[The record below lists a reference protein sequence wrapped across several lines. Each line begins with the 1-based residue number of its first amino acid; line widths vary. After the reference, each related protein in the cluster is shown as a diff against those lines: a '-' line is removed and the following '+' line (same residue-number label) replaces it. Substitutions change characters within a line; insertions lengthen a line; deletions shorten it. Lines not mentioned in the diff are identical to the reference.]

1 MFLAMAANSVAQE
14 KSANSG
20 QISGSIL
27 SKENNKA
34 LEGATIIL
42 KRHTDSLFQK
52 QAISDNEGLFN
63 FLLLSEGWYTL
74 KVTSIGFTTIKMDS
88 IHIRPEKS
96 DINLGELLLSP
107 QSSGMET
114 IIIYADKP
122 QLENKDGNII
132 FNATESPLSAGSNAA
147 ELLKNIPLVSN
158 DPDGKITVRGREPKI
173 LIDDKPV
180 EMNAQQLQDF
190 LESMPG
196 NMIEKIEVMT
206 NPPVQFA
213 NEPGGVI
220 NIITRKGKLGIS
232 GRFSLSA
239 GSRGEGSA
247 TGSFNLRKKGLSI
260 QFNAGLGY
268 NKFKGNGYSDRQNSY
283 PDSTNALFTSNN
295 FVNESQRPNARLNI
309 EYDLN
314 SRNSINFTTQVNQHD
329 FQNQNNITYKNENRF
344 EEIYRISERRVINE
358 GDNISPTA
366 NLSFT
371 HRGKLKGEQLRLIA
385 GFSYSQQD
393 SEKDFYQQFFDGE
406 KNPTSGDTSQHQ
418 WEATSNNGVQLRLNY
433 DKPLPGEKTTISAGA
448 AYLYNSSHVELN
460 AYSVDTPANG
470 YVFIPILSNNFRF
483 TQGIQSYRL
492 SVKQKLADQFW
503 LTGGVNLEETR
514 IAFDMIK
521 DNQKVNN
528 DYINW
533 LPYASLNKNWEN
545 KVNLSLVYRKTIRRP
560 GIRELNPAIDFSD
573 PYNLRF
579 GNPELLASQAHTF
592 DLVLGKTSDKFYLNG
607 GLGFNKVEDIFAIVR
622 TLIENGITEITWQNI
637 SGRNEYELNTWM
649 GYTFSKKFRLNFNA
663 GYTFNEYS
671 QYDIEVNKYQNGG
684 SWNSRLNLA
693 FTPTDRWNFTGNLN
707 FNRFANPQ
715 GTVRSTVN
723 MQFGLQYKMLQ
734 KKLVISLNAIDPFIQ
749 QEYLTFTEGT
759 NFRVESYSYTGTRNY
774 RLTLSYNFSTTQ
786 NKKQDGN
793 KEALKEILKVKS

>member
-1 MFLAMAANSVAQE
+1 MAQE
-14 KSANSG
+14 KNFYSG

-27 SKENNKA
+27 SIEDNRA
-34 LEGATIIL
+34 LEGITVIL
-42 KRHTDSLFQK
+42 SRYSDSLFQQPVITGK
-52 QAISDNEGLFN
+52 EGLFN
-63 FLLLSEGWYTL
+63 FSKLPDGWYSL
-74 KVTSIGFTTIKMDS
+74 KATRIGYRGLKIDS
-88 IHIRPEKS
+88 IHLRPEKT
-96 DINLGELLLSP
+96 DVQLGELLLSP
-107 QSSGMET
+107 QTGGMET

-206 NPPVQFA
+206 NPPAQFA

-220 NIITRKGKLGIS
+220 NIITRKGKPGIS
-232 GRFSLSA
+232 GRLSIT
-239 GSRGEGSA
+239 GGTRGERGA
-247 TGSFNLRKKGLSI
+247 TGSFNIRKKGLSI

-268 NKFKGNGYSDRQNSY
+268 NKFKGKGYANRENRY
-283 PDSTNALFTSNN
+283 PDSTNTLFTTNN

-314 SRNSINFTTQVNQHD
+314 NRNSINFTTQVNQHE
-329 FQNQNNITYKNENRF
+329 FQNQNNIIYKNENRF
-344 EEIYRISERRVINE
+344 GEIYRISERRVINE
-358 GDNISPTA
+358 GDNISPSA
-366 NLSFT
+366 NLSYI
-371 HRGKLKGEQLRLIA
+371 HRGKLKGEQLRLIT
-385 GFSYSQQD
+385 GYSYSHQD
-393 SEKDFYQQFFDGE
+393 SEKDFYQQFFDGQ
-406 KNPTSGDTSQHQ
+406 KNPTRGDTSQHQ
-418 WEATSNNGVQLRLNY
+418 WETTSNNGLQFRLNY

-470 YVFIPILSNNFRF
+470 YVFIPMLSNNFRF
-483 TQGIQSYRL
+483 MQGIQTYRL
-492 SVKQKLADQFW
+492 SIKQKLGDQYW

-521 DNQKVNN
+521 DNQKVHN
-528 DYINW
+528 DYLNW

-579 GNPELLASQAHTF
+579 GNPGLLPSQSHTF
-592 DLVLGKTSDKFYLNG
+592 DLVLGKTSDKFYING
-607 GLGFNKVEDIFAIVR
+607 GIGYNKVEDIFAIVR
-622 TLIENGITEITWQNI
+622 TLIDNGITEITWQNI
-637 SGRNEYELNTWM
+637 SGRKEYELNTWM
-649 GYTFSKKFRLNFNA
+649 GYTFSKKCRLNFNA
-663 GYTFNEYS
+663 GYTFNQYS
-671 QYDIEVNKYQNGG
+671 AYDININRYQNGG
-684 SWNSRLNLA
+684 SWNSRLNMA
-693 FTPTDRWNFTGNLN
+693 VTPSDLWNFTGNLN

-715 GTVRSTVN
+715 GTVKSTVN
-723 MQFGLQYKMLQ
+723 MQLGVQYKMLH
-734 KKLVISLNAIDPFIQ
+734 KKLVIALQAIDPFIQ
-749 QEYLTFTEGT
+749 QEYVTFTEGT
-759 NFRVESYSYTGTRNY
+759 NFSVESYSYTGTRNY
-774 RLTLSYNFSTTQ
+774 RITLSYNFSNTQ
-786 NKKQDGN
+786 HKKQDSN
-793 KEALKEILKVKS
+793 KAALKEILQSKS

>member
-1 MFLAMAANSVAQE
+1 MAQE
-14 KSANSG
+14 KNVSSG

-27 SKENNKA
+27 SKENNKV
-34 LEGATIIL
+34 LEGVTIIL
-42 KRHTDSLFQK
+42 KRHSDSLFQIP
-52 QAISDNEGLFN
+52 AISDKDGLFN
-63 FLLLSEGWYTL
+63 FLLISEGWYTL
-74 KVTSIGFTTIKMDS
+74 KITNIGYTPLKIDS
-88 IHIRPEKS
+88 IHIRPEKA
-96 DINLGELLLSP
+96 DIQLGEILLAP
-107 QSSGMET
+107 QAAGMET

-206 NPPVQFA
+206 NPPAQYA

-232 GRFSLSA
+232 GRLSVTA
-239 GSRGEGSA
+239 GTRGERGA

-268 NKFKGNGYSDRQNSY
+268 NKFKGNGYSDRENRY
-283 PDSTNALFTSNN
+283 PDSTNSLFTSNN

-314 SRNSINFTTQVNQHD
+314 SKNSINFTTQVNQHD
-329 FQNQNNITYKNENRF
+329 FQNQNDITYNNKNRF
-344 EEIYRISERRVINE
+344 DEIYRISERRVINE
-358 GDNISPTA
+358 GDNISPSA
-366 NLSFT
+366 NLSYT
-371 HRGKLKGEQLRLIA
+371 HRGKMKGEQLRLIT
-385 GFSYSQQD
+385 GYSYSQQD
-393 SEKDFYQQFFDGE
+393 SEKDFYQQFFDGG
-406 KNPTSGDTSQHQ
+406 KNPIRGDTSQHQ
-418 WEATSNNGVQLRLNY
+418 WEATENNGVQLRLNY
-433 DKPLPGEKTTISAGA
+433 DKPFQGEKTTVSAGA

-470 YVFIPILSNNFRF
+470 YVFIPMLSNNFRF

-514 IAFDMIK
+514 ISFDLIK

-592 DLVLGKTSDKFYLNG
+592 DLVIGKTSDKFYLNG
-607 GLGFNKVEDIFAIVR
+607 GIGFNKVEDIFAIVR

-671 QYDIEVNKYQNGG
+671 QYDIDVNKYQNGG

-693 FTPTDRWNFTGNLN
+693 FTPTELWNFTGNLN

-723 MQFGLQYKMLQ
+723 MQFGLQYKMLH
-734 KKLVISLNAIDPFIQ
+734 KKLVIALNVIDPFIQ
-749 QEYLTFTEGT
+749 QEYVTYTEGT
-759 NFRVESYSYTGTRNY
+759 NFSVESYSYTGTRNY
-774 RLTLSYNFSTTQ
+774 RLTLSYNFSNTQ
-786 NKKQDGN
+786 HKKQDSN
-793 KEALKEILKVKS
+793 KAALKEILQSKS